1 VARVEPFEKY
11 TQLYEDWFEAH
22 PYIYESEIKAIQSL
36 LLPVKKSV
44 EIGVGSGRFAV
55 PLGIKYGLEP
65 STRMMEIVK
74 KRGIKVVAG
83 IAENLPFVEA
93 RFDLVLMVT
102 TICFLDDLE
111 KSFGEV
117 HRVLKPQGWFIIG
130 FIDKNSPVGK
140 IYQMHKNKNVFYRI
154 ARFYS
159 VKEVVQFLRKTGF
172 GDFRFS
178 QTIFRNLEN
187 ITEMEPVKSGYGE
200 GSFVVIRAQ
209 KQ

>member
-1 VARVEPFEKY
+1 MARVEPFEKY
-11 TQLYEDWFEAH
+11 TQRYEDWFEAH
-22 PYIYESEIKAIQSL
+22 PYVYESEIKAIQSL
-36 LLPVKKSV
+36 LLPVKESV
-44 EIGVGSGRFAV
+44 EIGVGSGRFAI

-65 STRMMEIVK
+65 STRMMEIAQ

-111 KSFGEV
+111 
-117 HRVLKPQGWFIIG
+117 
-130 FIDKNSPVGK
+130 
-140 IYQMHKNKNVFYRI
+140 
-154 ARFYS
+154 
-159 VKEVVQFLRKTGF
+159 
-172 GDFRFS
+172 
-178 QTIFRNLEN
+178 N
-187 ITEMEPVKSGYGE
+187 ITEVEPVKSGYGE